1 MRPAALPPESIAIVP
16 PPRAPRAANT
26 ARFVSSPSRTADLF
40 TAGTVCIASEMMGY
54 LRSQAAPDEHN
65 RGLSD
70 LVRQLSTQ
78 SEALRAR
85 WAARGFSRLRLPAVP
100 PRPALAARRSI
111 RPGAG
116 GRIRYRDGGLIR
128 HPNLRLVSALRL
140 STGGMSACGNPG
152 QALARTLLSRSCLP
166 RRAAGRR
173 AVARSHPGNQASIL
187 EPNFSPKLL

>member
-70 LVRQLSTQ
+70 LARQLSTQ

-100 PRPALAARRSI
+100 RDRPWLRAGQSGRVR
-111 RPGAG
+111 AG
-116 GRIRYRDGGLIR
+116 GSGT
-128 HPNLRLVSALRL
+128 A
-140 STGGMSACGNPG
+140 T
-152 QALARTLLSRSCLP
+152 
-166 RRAAGRR
+166 AA
-173 AVARSHPGNQASIL
+173 
-187 EPNFSPKLL
+187 